1 MADRTSLL
9 TGLAALTGAGL
20 FLLDDTGTA
29 QVDEAVT
36 VASLVV
42 VLGAAGVI
50 RSVHALLRRG

>member
-20 FLLDDTGTA
+20 FLLDETGAA

-36 VASLVV
+36 AASLVV
-42 VLGAAGVI
+42 VLGVTGVI
-50 RSVHALLRRG
+50 RSVHALVSRG